1 MPSETDGTSNMWSQ
15 GLSQTSHLI
24 FIDLPNLFHLGKI
37 VRVNKLLCRGNQGRN
52 SWIDGEGLWITEDH
66 QEAWLSTDGWG
77 SVWMAFHIF
86 LPAVLYQWISTT
98 CNSVFYSIVLNCFLQ
113 SRPIQRGMRN
123 PAVTVAQL
131 CLVGVLDE
139 CIVLRCYNEIWD
151 SHGGWVFYTGF
162 SILDWYPKKM

>member
-1 MPSETDGTSNMWSQ
+1 MLAASFVPSHAFTKFKHMPSETDGTSNMWSQ

-86 LPAVLYQWISTT
+86 LRFCTNEFRQHAILCFILL
-98 CNSVFYSIVLNCFLQ
+98 CLIVFYNQDL
-113 SRPIQRGMRN
+113 
-123 PAVTVAQL
+123 
-131 CLVGVLDE
+131 
-139 CIVLRCYNEIWD
+139 
-151 SHGGWVFYTGF
+151 F
-162 SILDWYPKKM
+162 SAG